1 MIHRNKL
8 GQVVINDLSGK
19 TFGELTV
26 IERSMNVNGRPS
38 FKCRCSCGNE
48 KIVMSQSLKS
58 GTVKSCGCLSKRYG
72 KDNIFW
78 KGYGEI
84 SLSFFS
90 IIKKGAESRNLEF
103 NISIEE
109 IWSLFLFQKK
119 KCALSGM
126 DLRFQSKNSIRD
138 GTASLDRIDSSRG
151 YVIDNIQWVHK
162 DINWLKNDWSQK
174 EFIELCSRV
183 ANHNHS

>member
-1 MIHRNKL
+1 
-8 GQVVINDLSGK
+8 
-19 TFGELTV
+19 
-26 IERSMNVNGRPS
+26 
-38 FKCRCSCGNE
+38 
-48 KIVMSQSLKS
+48 
-58 GTVKSCGCLSKRYG
+58 
-72 KDNIFW
+72 
-78 KGYGEI
+78 
-84 SLSFFS
+84 
-90 IIKKGAESRNLEF
+90 
-103 NISIEE
+103 
-109 IWSLFLFQKK
+109 
-119 KCALSGM
+119 M